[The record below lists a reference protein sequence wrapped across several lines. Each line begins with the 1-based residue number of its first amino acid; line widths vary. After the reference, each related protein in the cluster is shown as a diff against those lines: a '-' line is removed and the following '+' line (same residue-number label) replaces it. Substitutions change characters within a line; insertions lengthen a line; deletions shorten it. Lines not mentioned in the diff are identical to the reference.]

1 VLEKVTW
8 VGAMVG
14 RVLGTVLGNR
24 VGLRVAGWALQ
35 TEVPV
40 LPTTP
45 VVYRQEKREEVTSEY
60 PS

>member
-1 VLEKVTW
+1 
-8 VGAMVG
+8 VGAIVG

-45 VVYRQEKREEVTSEY
+45 VVYRQEKRAALTSA
-60 PS
+60 